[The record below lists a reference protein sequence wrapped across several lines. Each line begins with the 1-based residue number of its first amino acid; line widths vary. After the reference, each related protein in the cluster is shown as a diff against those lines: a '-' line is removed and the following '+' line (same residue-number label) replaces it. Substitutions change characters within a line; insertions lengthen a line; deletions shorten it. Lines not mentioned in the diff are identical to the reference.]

1 MAYNNIQ
8 ATANRILGLKNDWNT
23 ATAAG
28 DKNKANQIAANA
40 QNYYKQLRDSG
51 YGGMAN
57 KLYESNYEQSKN
69 YINDYFAKQ
78 GRSAARPYLYNL
90 GKKYG
95 LSQSDIDNELS
106 FDSTTGEV
114 SFGGKNM
121 GKPAA
126 ISSDGVSYW
135 DTGTLDNSFKDY
147 ISRTGTSRNANYLVK
162 QENDNIAQKY
172 NSLYD
177 TSMKDYQDLKETN
190 PFETPEGKAILG
202 KYDLSALQGR
212 NNTLA
217 TGAASNGGNVD
228 SYSAANAMR
237 QQASLYS
244 IGQQAVMDA
253 YNSKMANANT
263 KLENARQLL
272 SDMGVNIS
280 RVAADNETALNNQVS
295 RDVATAEVTGKVPV
309 SMSYSNNPYF
319 NSDGT
324 LKNVDN
330 VDYAAIIENAQAK
343 LANTT
348 DPSEKANLEA
358 TIKYARQ
365 ARVHK
370 ILNNPAYNKYID
382 TMVTPEVEET
392 ENARQFNKQIDSSE
406 KMALAGYEH
415 EDKLLA
421 NKNQQEKDMANI
433 NNQAKIDAYN
443 AEADATIKASEAA
456 YDIEQ
461 RKIAA
466 ADERAERLSA
476 KGYKT
481 NNLNADLSNVK
492 IANNTDMYGRYVVNG
507 SYYTAEE
514 IARGLQDGT
523 FYYKD
528 EGNGKIG
535 IYSNTGEF
543 IG

>member
-1 MAYNNIQ
+1 ML
-8 ATANRILGLKNDWNT
+8 T
-23 ATAAG
+23 
-28 DKNKANQIAANA
+28 
-40 QNYYKQLRDSG
+40 
-51 YGGMAN
+51 
-57 KLYESNYEQSKN
+57 
-69 YINDYFAKQ
+69 
-78 GRSAARPYLYNL
+78 
-90 GKKYG
+90 
-95 LSQSDIDNELS
+95 
-106 FDSTTGEV
+106 
-114 SFGGKNM
+114 
-121 GKPAA
+121 
-126 ISSDGVSYW
+126 
-135 DTGTLDNSFKDY
+135 
-147 ISRTGTSRNANYLVK
+147 
-162 QENDNIAQKY
+162 
-172 NSLYD
+172 
-177 TSMKDYQDLKETN
+177 
-190 PFETPEGKAILG
+190 
-202 KYDLSALQGR
+202 
-212 NNTLA
+212 
-217 TGAASNGGNVD
+217 
-228 SYSAANAMR
+228 
-237 QQASLYS
+237 
-244 IGQQAVMDA
+244 
-253 YNSKMANANT
+253 
-263 KLENARQLL
+263 
-272 SDMGVNIS
+272 
-280 RVAADNETALNNQVS
+280 
-295 RDVATAEVTGKVPV
+295 
-309 SMSYSNNPYF
+309 MS
-319 NSDGT
+319 
-324 LKNVDN
+324 
-330 VDYAAIIENAQAK
+330 IIENAQAK

-433 NNQAKIDAYN
+433 TNQAKIDAYN